1 MSDFELLKRYQKE
14 IVELL
19 NDRKKNGAFG
29 CTWGN
34 KARYT
39 RLRIEIQKLMLEIE
53 RNMDFNDE
61 RWR

>member
-14 IVELL
+14 IVKLL
-19 NDRKKNGAFG
+19 EDRKKNY
-29 CTWGN
+29 TWGN

-39 RLRIEIQKLMLEIE
+39 RFRIEIQKLMLEIE
-53 RNMDFNDE
+53 RNMDFIDE

>member
-14 IVELL
+14 IVKVLEE
-19 NDRKKNGAFG
+19 RKKYSAYD
-29 CTWGN
+29 CSWGN